1 MEYLICK
8 RCSKRYP
15 YGGGKRNGATK
26 SHCNS
31 CVTMLRHRRLK
42 RRFINR
48 LGGKCNRCG
57 YNKCEAALCFH
68 HMDRETK
75 LFNLGNNFNRSM
87 KVLEEEALK
96 CELLCLNCHTEEH
109 FKGD

>member
-1 MEYLICK
+1 
-8 RCSKRYP
+8 
-15 YGGGKRNGATK
+15 
-26 SHCNS
+26 
-31 CVTMLRHRRLK
+31 
-42 RRFINR
+42 
-48 LGGKCNRCG
+48 
-57 YNKCEAALCFH
+57 
-68 HMDRETK
+68 MDRETK